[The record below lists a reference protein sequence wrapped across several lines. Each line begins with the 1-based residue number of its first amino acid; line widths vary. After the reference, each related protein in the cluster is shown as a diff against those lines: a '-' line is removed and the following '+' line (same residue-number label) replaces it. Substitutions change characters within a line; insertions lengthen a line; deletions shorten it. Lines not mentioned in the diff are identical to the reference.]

1 MTMEKERKIK
11 DKFLAS
17 LEMPPL
23 AVGDCA
29 SIELSG
35 NTCASIEGCRGIVE
49 YSGEKIVLSL
59 GGMSASFCGTGL
71 EIASFDGENALVSGT
86 FYCVEFN

>member
-1 MTMEKERKIK
+1 MDNDRKIK

-23 AVGDCA
+23 AAGDCA

-35 NTCASIEGCRGIVE
+35 NTCASIEGCRGILE
-49 YSGEKIVLSL
+49 YGTEKIVLNL
-59 GGMSASFCGTGL
+59 GSISASFCGIGL
-71 EIASFDGENALVSGT
+71 EISSFDGENALVSGN
-86 FYCVEFN
+86 FSVIEFN

>member
-1 MTMEKERKIK
+1 MEKDKKLK

-23 AVGDCA
+23 AVGSCA
-29 SIELSG
+29 RTELSG

-49 YSGEKIVLSL
+49 YSEERIVLNL
-59 GGMSASFCGTGL
+59 GSISAAFCGSGL
-71 EIASFDGENALVSGT
+71 EICSFDGENALISGM
-86 FYCVEFN
+86 FSAVEFT

>member
-1 MTMEKERKIK
+1 MEKDKSLR
-11 DKFLAS
+11 DKFLAN
-17 LEMPPL
+17 LELPPL

-49 YSGEKIVLSL
+49 YSDKKIVLSL
-59 GGMSASFCGTGL
+59 GTISASFCGLGL
-71 EIASFDGENALVSGT
+71 EIASFDGENALVSGM
-86 FYCVEFN
+86 FSCIEFD

>member
-1 MTMEKERKIK
+1 MERERKIK
-11 DKFLAS
+11 DKFLAG

-35 NTCASIEGCRGIVE
+35 NSCASIEGCRGIVE
-49 YSGEKIVLSL
+49 YCTEKIVLSL
-59 GGMSASFCGTGL
+59 GSMSVSFCGLGL
-71 EIASFDGENALVSGT
+71 EITSFDGENALVSGM
-86 FYCVEFN
+86 FSCIEFN

>member
-1 MTMEKERKIK
+1 MERERKIK

-35 NTCASIEGCRGIVE
+35 NTCASIEGCRGIIE
-49 YSGEKIVLSL
+49 YGTEKIVLNLGSMSL
-59 GGMSASFCGTGL
+59 SFCGLGL
-71 EIASFDGENALVSGT
+71 EITSFDGENALVSGM
-86 FYCVEFN
+86 FSCIEFN

>member
-1 MTMEKERKIK
+1 MEREKKIK

-23 AVGDCA
+23 AIGDCA

-35 NTCASIEGCRGIVE
+35 NTAATIEGCRGIIE
-49 YSGEKIVLSL
+49 YGTEKIVLSL
-59 GGMSASFCGTGL
+59 GSMSVSFGGIGL
-71 EIASFDGENALVSGT
+71 EISSFDGENALISGS
-86 FYCVEFN
+86 FSCIEFN

>member
-1 MTMEKERKIK
+1 MERERKIK

-35 NTCASIEGCRGIVE
+35 NTAASVEGCRGIVE
-49 YSGEKIVLSL
+49 YSTEKIVLSL
-59 GGMSASFCGTGL
+59 GSMSVAFGGTGL
-71 EIASFDGENALVSGT
+71 EITSFDGENALISGS
-86 FYCVEFN
+86 FSCVEFN